1 VLCHFNPLDGADAFT
16 GALKMR
22 VPPPQGD
29 KKMQSFRFAEKV
41 IPACGTLYSAQ
52 RNQ

>member
-1 VLCHFNPLDGADAFT
+1 
-16 GALKMR
+16 MR
-22 VPPPQGD
+22 LAPGEGD
-29 KKMQSFRFAEKV
+29 KKMQSFRYAERL